1 MIRRREFITLLG
13 GTAAAWPVAARAQQ
27 AGKVWRIGL
36 LENIPST
43 QNAANLN
50 ALRNGLR
57 AHGYIEGQNLGIDY
71 RSADGRNERFSEL
84 AGELVRRNV
93 DVIVTRGTPAVQ
105 AAKDATAMI
114 PVVMAASGDPLGVG
128 VVAGLAQPG
137 TNVTGLSAFTRE
149 LLAKRLEVLKD
160 AIPSLARPAFLSNF
174 DNPVAQMGWEEMSLA
189 ASKLHF
195 EPILADVRK
204 PEDLARAFE
213 TTVAQRADA
222 LVVVNDTV
230 TQSNRGLVVGLAAKH
245 RLPATYAASEF
256 AHEGGLMAYSVSY
269 PDLYRRAATF
279 IDKIF
284 KGARPADLPVE
295 QPTKFELVINLK
307 TAKALGLEIPP
318 MLLARADEVIG

>member
-160 AIPSLARPAFLSNF
+160 AIPRLARPAFLSNF

-284 KGARPADLPVE
+284 KGAKPADLPVE

-318 MLLARADEVIG
+318 TLLARADEVIE